1 MPDDRPDRGSGNTG
15 AWQDK
20 DGKISEGFI
29 MNRYIL
35 HTKSRA
41 RGRLKY
47 LVFGLAAVM
56 AAGAVGYTAHS
67 IGTARAKSRETVSI
81 YTEEELEQYLQS
93 ERAVPAGR
101 RSGIGLA
108 LPVHR
113 Y

>member
-1 MPDDRPDRGSGNTG
+1 
-15 AWQDK
+15 
-20 DGKISEGFI
+20 

-81 YTEEELEQYLQS
+81 YTEVIRGNYGNASAFSTILTVTSILNLLLFFKIT
-93 ERAVPAGR
+93 GR
-101 RSGIGLA
+101 RDISM
-108 LPVHR
+108 
-113 Y
+113 